1 MKSSKYILS
10 SLVIVA
16 VLVTALIPVRIT
28 SFTPFKLS
36 TTAIAQEEQNP
47 MQLMMLIMM
56 LIMMMQQM
64 NQNNELQGAQRE
76 RANDATEN
84 LLTQLNGLDSNQLNN
99 QLPNPATP

>member
-1 MKSSKYILS
+1 MKLSQYILS
-10 SLVIVA
+10 SLVIVS
-16 VLVTALIPVRIT
+16 LLITALIPIRVASIA
-28 SFTPFKLS
+28 PFKLS
-36 TTAIAQEEQNP
+36 TTAIAQQEQNP

-56 LIMMMQQM
+56 MQHM

-84 LLTQLNGLDSNQLNN
+84 LLTQLNGLGANQLNN